1 MCYNHGAK
9 TFIYIKAGE
18 YMSEVIEKFLRYV
31 SVHTTSDDE
40 SQTSPST
47 ARQFDLARM
56 LQKEMLEMGIEDA
69 YLDEKYCYVY
79 GHIPANDPENTKTL
93 GFISHMDTAPDASG
107 KDVKPRT
114 IENYDGSEIIL
125 NKEKDIKMS
134 PVDFPELLDYKGKS
148 LIVTD
153 GTTLLGSDDKSGIAE
168 IMTMASEIINHPERK
183 HGRIAI
189 AFTPDEEIG
198 VGTAHFDLERFGADF
213 AYTVDGGALGEI
225 EFENFNAAA
234 AVIKVAGRNV
244 HPGEAKNKMVNAASI
259 AMEFEKMLPQNE
271 KPEYTEGYEGF
282 IHLISMEGNTSEAKL
297 QYIVRDHDR
306 AKFEAKKELLKS
318 VASFLNQKYGEGRVT
333 ADISDTYYNM
343 REKVEPDYMFLV
355 NGAVEA
361 FKKLDVVPK
370 VVPIRG
376 GTDGAALSYKGLPCP
391 NLCAGGHNFH
401 GIYEYVCVESMEKI
415 TEMLGLLACCNFAK

>member
-1 MCYNHGAK
+1 MCYNHEAK

-79 GHIPANDPENTKTL
+79 GYIPANDPENTKTL

-198 VGTAHFDLERFGADF
+198 VGTAHFDLERFGADY

-259 AMEFEKMLPQNE
+259 AMEFEHMLPQNE

-318 VASFLNQKYGEGRVT
+318 IASF
-333 ADISDTYYNM
+333 
-343 REKVEPDYMFLV
+343 
-355 NGAVEA
+355 
-361 FKKLDVVPK
+361 
-370 VVPIRG
+370 
-376 GTDGAALSYKGLPCP
+376 
-391 NLCAGGHNFH
+391 
-401 GIYEYVCVESMEKI
+401 
-415 TEMLGLLACCNFAK
+415 